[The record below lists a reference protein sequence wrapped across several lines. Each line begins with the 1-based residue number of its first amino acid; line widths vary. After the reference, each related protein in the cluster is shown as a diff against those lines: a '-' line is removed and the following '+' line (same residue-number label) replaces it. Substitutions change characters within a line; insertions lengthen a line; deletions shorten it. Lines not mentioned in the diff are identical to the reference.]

1 MKILILDD
9 SQVRL
14 QTFRRKLI
22 GAVVTCVEHADECIK
37 ELETNGPF
45 NLLLLDHD
53 LDGQVYVPSG
63 PGTGYEV
70 ALWLK
75 NNPDKK
81 PEKII
86 LHTCN
91 EAGALR
97 MLEELPEAMF
107 LSGLFMID
115 FGLSDLDNIK
125 EIYNKVIQL
134 FDNT

>member
-9 SQVRL
+9 SQSRL
-14 QTFRRKLI
+14 TTFRRNLI
-22 GAVVTCVEHADECIK
+22 GAVVTCVEHAEDCIK
-37 ELETNGPF
+37 ELEDNGPW
-45 NLLLLDHD
+45 NCVMLDHD

-81 PEKII
+81 PNKII

-91 EAGALR
+91 EQGAQR
-97 MLEELPEAMF
+97 MLEELPEAIF
-107 LSGLFMID
+107 LSGVFMIPFCLAD
-115 FGLSDLDNIK
+115 FENLE
-125 EIYNKVIQL
+125 EIYRKSVHL